1 MVIILLSSTTCTT
14 ERPFVV
20 TTMIKTLVEFALIS
34 LFTVSVSVCVN
45 VYNVMCLCIT
55 MCLCVVCV
63 CDFTCD
69 L

>member
-1 MVIILLSSTTCTT
+1 M

-20 TTMIKTLVEFALIS
+20 TTMIKTLVEFALVS
-34 LFTVSVSVCVN
+34 LFTVSVFVCAN
-45 VYNVMCLCIT
+45 VYNVVCLCIT